1 VLGFFVFVGGLI
13 LIPFVLDWRER
24 ERERESCCC
33 CCCCCVC
40 VWLRVKRRNLEAAN
54 AIFCGLLLGEF
65 FGYFWS
71 TEKFTT

>member
-1 VLGFFVFVGGLI
+1 
-13 LIPFVLDWRER
+13 
-24 ERERESCCC
+24 
-33 CCCCCVC
+33 